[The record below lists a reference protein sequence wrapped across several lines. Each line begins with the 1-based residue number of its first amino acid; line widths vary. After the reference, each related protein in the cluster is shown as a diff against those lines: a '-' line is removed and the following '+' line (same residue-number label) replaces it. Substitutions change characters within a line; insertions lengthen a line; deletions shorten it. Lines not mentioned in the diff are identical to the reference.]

1 MRTADTR
8 DILLYSQVQLRVSVK
23 GIIRDIRYFI
33 APELVNYTSTREKEY
48 LSLILGLSQLYSVNT
63 LISIRQLKII
73 IGNTLIRELVIE
85 VTGLEMVFYKDYNIL
100 IYPKSI
106 IVVPYTRIE
115 EIDNNASLDPSKSL
129 DDNESKEELTNYKAS
144 KPKQSF

>member
-1 MRTADTR
+1 MRTVDTR
-8 DILLYSQVQLRVSVK
+8 DTLLHSQVQLRVSVK

-48 LSLILGLSQLYSVNT
+48 LSLILGLLQLYSVNT

-73 IGNTLIRELVIE
+73 IGDTLIRELVTE
-85 VTGLEMVFYKDYNIL
+85 VTGLEIVFYKDYNIL

-106 IVVPYTRIE
+106 IAVPYARIE
-115 EIDNNASLDPSKSL
+115 EIDNNASSDLSKSL

>member
-1 MRTADTR
+1 MRTADAR
-8 DILLYSQVQLRVSVK
+8 DTLLYSQVQLRVSVK

-48 LSLILGLSQLYSVNT
+48 LSLILGLPQLYSVNI

-85 VTGLEMVFYKDYNIL
+85 VTGLEIVFYKDYNIL

-106 IVVPYTRIE
+106 IAVPYTRIE
-115 EIDNNASLDPSKSL
+115 EIDNNASSDLSKSL